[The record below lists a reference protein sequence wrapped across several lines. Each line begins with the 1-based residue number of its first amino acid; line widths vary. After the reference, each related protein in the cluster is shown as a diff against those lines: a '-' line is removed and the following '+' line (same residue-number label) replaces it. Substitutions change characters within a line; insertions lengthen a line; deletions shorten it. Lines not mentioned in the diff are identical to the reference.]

1 MSTERDSD
9 ALREAFRAIARDD
22 ADDADRS
29 GGRIGLLLMAE
40 FQRARP
46 PRRQGLGARMA
57 GLAIAATLVG
67 AVATSVWLAA
77 NPGRFTSPR
86 RSTLQAGATVEIT
99 TPFMPLA
106 YGGVPFTDGRL
117 VRLEVPRTALRA
129 FGLAP
134 ADVDL
139 SPTDPVF
146 ADVVVGED
154 GLARAVR
161 FVRAPRA
168 QGVAP

>member
-9 ALREAFRAIARDD
+9 ALREAFRAIARGD

-29 GGRIGLLLMAE
+29 RARIEAPLIAE
-40 FQRARP
+40 FQRARSA
-46 PRRQGLGARMA
+46 RRQGVGARVA
-57 GLAIAATLVG
+57 GLAMAATLVG

-77 NPGRFTSPR
+77 RPGRFSAPPS
-86 RSTLQAGATVEIT
+86 STLRAGATVEIT
-99 TPFMPLA
+99 TAFMPLV

-139 SPTDPVF
+139 APADPVF